1 GHLVLDVEDEITWGV
16 TFSDING
23 TTFPFNN
30 YAYWDWYGGVVTGSD
45 LQTFDERPTKV
56 SIDELSFLVHF
67 QGFINETE
75 GATSNYATLKVD
87 NTVGQWDV
95 DLIGGIANLENKS
108 LALNYLADVSTSQFK
123 AEEVGVGQEQT
134 IVSDSFEIGDNSA
147 RFAEMIIGGVTYE
160 WAADPYTAYN
170 VTSQTTPFSTFTS
183 AYQSESGQS
192 ATSWAFS
199 STQYY
204 VSIGFPQWDGYYVY
218 QDPIFVG
225 YISNTGDPGGEDPE
239 DPVTSPT
246 IPTTSPRPTG
256 PINPFELSTEMLI
269 MLGGIGLVVV
279 VLGVMAKRRK

>member
-1 GHLVLDVEDEITWGV
+1 VLDVEDEITWGV